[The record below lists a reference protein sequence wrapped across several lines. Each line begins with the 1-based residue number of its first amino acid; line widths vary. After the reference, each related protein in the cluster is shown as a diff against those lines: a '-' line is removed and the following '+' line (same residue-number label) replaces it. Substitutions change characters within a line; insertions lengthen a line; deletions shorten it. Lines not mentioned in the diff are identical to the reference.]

1 MKTVIKPVS
10 QLPSIADPL
19 GEAIVMAIRPSIADQ
34 IGV

>member
-1 MKTVIKPVS
+1 MKTSFTAAIDRRP
-10 QLPSIADPL
+10 A